1 MKKLTCAF
9 LVISLFLSNCGM
21 YNRRV
26 RNSYADKKLAYATDM
41 DNYQK
46 ASASTFKNYMK
57 LTTSRVCDF
66 DLYRFCSYSYHYQ
79 SQYTST
85 DIDIYSSLI
94 KPKQFCTT
102 LGNVMN
108 DYLKKNADGTY
119 VIRSYSLLDD
129 ETLLTKDLTCE
140 IVISADRLDP
150 GTYDGNSIHVTII
163 DESGIL
169 LFDSKAAGA
178 QAQLKINGIN
188 NNVLYASVSGSCSI
202 NGNRY
207 TIHDGDFWV
216 KM

>member
-1 MKKLTCAF
+1 MKNLFCAF
-9 LVISLFLSNCGM
+9 LVMSLFLSNCGM
-21 YNRRV
+21 YNQSV
-26 RNSYADKKLAYATDM
+26 RNSYADKKLAYATDV
-41 DNYQK
+41 DNFQK

-57 LTTSRVCDF
+57 LKTSRGCDF
-66 DLYRFCSYSYHYQ
+66 DLYRFLSYSYHY
-79 SQYTST
+79 SGQYTST

-94 KPKQFCTT
+94 KCKQLFTT
-102 LGNVMN
+102 LGNVMD
-108 DYLKKNADGTY
+108 DYLTKNADGAY
-119 VIRSYSLLDD
+119 VIKSYSLLDN

-140 IVISADRLDP
+140 IVISADRLEP

-163 DESGIL
+163 DESGTL

-188 NNVLYASVSGSCSI
+188 NNVLYASMTGSCSI